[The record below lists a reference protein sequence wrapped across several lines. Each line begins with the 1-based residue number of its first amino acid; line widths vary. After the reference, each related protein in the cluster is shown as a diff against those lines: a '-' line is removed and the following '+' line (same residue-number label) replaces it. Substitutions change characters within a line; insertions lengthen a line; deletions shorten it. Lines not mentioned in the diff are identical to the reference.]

1 MALVINEMTRSFTFK
16 KGNEKI
22 TLADPNPNDTPEM
35 VMNYYSN
42 MYPELTTATVHG
54 PKINE
59 DIAEYEFKTTIG
71 TKG

>member
-42 MYPELTTATVHG
+42 MYPELTTATVHCSTQM
-54 PKINE
+54 PTPWLQ
-59 DIAEYEFKTTIG
+59 ALL
-71 TKG
+71 